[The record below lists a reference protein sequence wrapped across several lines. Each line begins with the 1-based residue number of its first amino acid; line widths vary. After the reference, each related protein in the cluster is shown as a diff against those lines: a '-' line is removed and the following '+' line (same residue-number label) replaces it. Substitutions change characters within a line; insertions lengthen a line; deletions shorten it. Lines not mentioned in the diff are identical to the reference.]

1 MSSGARIALIA
12 AAVAVVAVAFAVARP
27 GDDDGGGAGSDGP
40 AAGDVDTQP
49 TATAPSAPEPP
60 PDAPTPP
67 RRLDIQLEDHAP
79 VEGVRSLRVEQGE
92 RVRLVVTSDAADS
105 IHIHGYDIER
115 ELTPGRQLRVT
126 FRATIEGVFEIESHE
141 AEHAGADPLVA
152 RLVVEPS

>member
-1 MSSGARIALIA
+1 MSRGARIALIA
-12 AAVAVVAVAFAVARP
+12 AAVAVAAVAFAVARP
-27 GDDDGGGAGSDGP
+27 GGDGDGSGSDGP

-60 PDAPTPP
+60 SDAPTPP
-67 RRLDIQLEDHAP
+67 RRFDIQLEGHAP
-79 VEGVRSLRVEQGE
+79 VGGVRSLEVEKGE
-92 RVRLVVTSDAADS
+92 RVRLAITSDAADS
-105 IHIHGYDIER
+105 IHVHGYDIER
-115 ELTPGRQLRVT
+115 ELTPGRQLRLT